1 MSYDLVVR
9 NARIC
14 DGSGGPSR
22 YGSVAITDRKI
33 VAVDKNLSGG
43 KREINGDGLTL
54 APGFIDI
61 HTHYDAQISWD
72 RLLTPSCWHGV
83 TSVLMGNCGVGV
95 APCGPSQREVLAWD
109 LVNVEAMSYEVLMN
123 AVSWEWE
130 SFPQYIDAIKRHG
143 TALNIAMMVPLAPLR
158 FYAMGEASMERAAN
172 AAEIERMA
180 QLLREAVN
188 AGACGFSLTIS
199 PQHIGYRGR
208 PLVCRLAGNEELT
221 ALAHVLR
228 QAGRGIIQINLPRS
242 QNGLITDHSY
252 DTVTLLARESGR
264 PVTFTP
270 FVTMPGCAPDL
281 VEQLRARLEPAWRE
295 GLRIRTQTGCRPIKI
310 YLNLKEPFIFGAY
323 AAWKP
328 AINRN
333 LQDQIDYYR
342 SAQFRTAFREE
353 MKQGMGVAFRNR
365 WDLLVVARTYKDANK
380 RFLNKNIM
388 QVASMVGKDPL
399 DAFLDLALDENLD
412 TGFTLAAANYEE
424 DMLIKQIQAD
434 YMMIGLSDA
443 GAHVDQLCDA
453 GMPTHLLAEWVRKR
467 GLMTLEEGV
476 RRLTSD
482 PADFFGFVNK
492 GRVAPGYDADLVLF
506 NPEELELLPQE
517 WVQDLPCGR
526 QRIVERAEG
535 YACTIVGGEVSF
547 EKDQHQGPYAGR
559 VL

>member
-14 DGSGGPSR
+14 DGSGACSR
-22 YGSVAITDRKI
+22 HGSVAVTDGKI
-33 VAVDKNLSGG
+33 VGVDKNLSGG
-43 KREINGDGLTL
+43 KREINADGLTL

-83 TSVLMGNCGVGV
+83 TTVLMGNCGVGV

-130 SFPQYIDAIKRHG
+130 SFPQYIEAIKRHG

-158 FYAMGEASMERAAN
+158 FYVMGEASMERAAN
-172 AAEIERMA
+172 ATEIERMT
-180 QLLREAVN
+180 QLLREAVD

-208 PLVCRLAGNEELT
+208 PLVCRLASNEELT
-221 ALAHVLR
+221 ALARVLR

-242 QNGLITDHSY
+242 QNGLITDHAY

-270 FVTMPGCAPDL
+270 FISMPGCASDL
-281 VEQLRARLEPAWRE
+281 VEKLRARLEPAWRE
-295 GLRIRTQTGCRPIKI
+295 GLRIRTQTGCRPVKA
-310 YLNLKEPFIFGAY
+310 YLNLKEPFIFGSY

-328 AINRN
+328 AINRS
-333 LQDQIDYYR
+333 LQDQMEYYR

-365 WDLLVVARTYKDANK
+365 WDLLDVARVHKDANQ

-388 QVASMVGKDPL
+388 EVAGLVDKDPL

-412 TGFTLAAANYEE
+412 TGFRLAAANFEE
-424 DMLIKQIQAD
+424 DQLIKQIRAD

-482 PADFFGFVNK
+482 PAEFFGFVNK
-492 GRVAPGYDADLVLF
+492 GRVAAGYDADLVLF
-506 NPEELELLPQE
+506 NPDELELLPQE

-547 EKDQHQGPYAGR
+547 EKDRHQGPYAGR